1 MKKKKNPK
9 ILPKIMLLLLFL
21 SSTKP
26 KAKKAHI
33 GGIRKNKVWK
43 TEYRLG
49 FFGQAL
55 TTNSK
60 Q

>member
-1 MKKKKNPK
+1 MM
-9 ILPKIMLLLLFL
+9 LPKIMLLLLLL

-26 KAKKAHI
+26 KAMKAQI
-33 GGIRKNKVWK
+33 GEIRKNKVWK

-55 TTNSK
+55 IINSK

>member
-1 MKKKKNPK
+1 
-9 ILPKIMLLLLFL
+9 MLLLLFL

-55 TTNSK
+55 ITNSK